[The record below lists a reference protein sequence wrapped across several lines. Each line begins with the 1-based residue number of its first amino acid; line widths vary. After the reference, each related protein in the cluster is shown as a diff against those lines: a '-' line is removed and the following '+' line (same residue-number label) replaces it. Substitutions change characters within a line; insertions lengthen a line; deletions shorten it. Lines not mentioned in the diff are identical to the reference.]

1 MSSLCKTWKP
11 EYNWTKWL
19 PQLGV
24 YFHFLHFMCFNVCFS
39 GPYSRYL
46 LFTFY
51 CWGVNNTKCE
61 GKVLKIVLLLLLCI
75 VIQHIFQVW
84 VTHLSGYQRFY
95 LFPVTSS
102 QDNNRR
108 FTWLSYHVSLY
119 VPWQIVSI
127 SMELLKHSN
136 NLITD
141 TSAVIAS
148 KWQSIQGC
156 TKKCV
161 LQFPVHFFNK

>member
-1 MSSLCKTWKP
+1 
-11 EYNWTKWL
+11 
-19 PQLGV
+19 
-24 YFHFLHFMCFNVCFS
+24 MCFNVCFS

-95 LFPVTSS
+95 LSPVTSS

-141 TSAVIAS
+141 TSAVFAS
-148 KWQSIQGC
+148 KWQSIAVFFEYRVDQ
-156 TKKCV
+156 KNCV
-161 LQFPVHFFNK
+161 LQFLVNFLINRCSVVVVSNCLD